1 MGAESRNNIFICNMP
16 GQSRARLYK
25 AAVDWPG
32 FFTEWREKMLDVAY
46 VVGTIVFFVLVD
58 LLGKAVDK
66 L

>member
-1 MGAESRNNIFICNMP
+1 MVARSSAAEASR
-16 GQSRARLYK
+16 
-25 AAVDWPG
+25 PG
-32 FFTEWREKMLDVAY
+32 FFSEWREKMLDVAY

>member
-1 MGAESRNNIFICNMP
+1 MRNIP
-16 GQSRARLYK
+16 GQACARLTK
-25 AAVDWPG
+25 AAVARPG

-46 VVGTIVFFVLVD
+46 VVGTIVFFVVVD